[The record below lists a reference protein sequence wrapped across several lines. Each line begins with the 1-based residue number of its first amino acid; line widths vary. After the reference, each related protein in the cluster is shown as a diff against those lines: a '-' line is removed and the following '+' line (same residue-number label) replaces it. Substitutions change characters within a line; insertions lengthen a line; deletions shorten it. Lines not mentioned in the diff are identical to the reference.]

1 MIEKLDR
8 SVGIIVE
15 FKVAKE
21 NEEIEKVAIEG
32 KEQIKNKKYYE
43 ELELDKVQKILTY
56 CVAFKGKE
64 CKVV

>member
-1 MIEKLDR
+1 MIERIDR
-8 SVGIIVE
+8 SAGIIVE

-21 NEEIEKVAIEG
+21 NEDIEKAAIEG
-32 KEQIKNKKYYE
+32 KEQINEKQYYK